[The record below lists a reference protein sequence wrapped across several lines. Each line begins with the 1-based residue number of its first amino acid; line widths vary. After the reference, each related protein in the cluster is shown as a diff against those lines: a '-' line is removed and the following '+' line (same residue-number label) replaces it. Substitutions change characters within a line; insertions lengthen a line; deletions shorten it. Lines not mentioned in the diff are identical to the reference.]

1 MAFRLAAILPLCLLA
16 ACAKSTVPAETA
28 LSQKAS
34 TLVQTDAG
42 PVIGGVSENSAKT
55 WLGIP
60 YAKPPV
66 GELRWR
72 PTEAA
77 EPWQMPVTAL
87 EHANWCPQLTNGLD
101 GLFGMP
107 KGELR
112 GDEDCLYLDVYAP
125 SGSSADSD
133 LPVMFWIHGG
143 SNIWGRA
150 EQYDGSK
157 LAESG
162 QVVVVVV
169 QYRLGPL
176 GWFAHP
182 ALEDGIANFALLDLV
197 QALQWTHNNIQKFGG
212 NPDAVTLFGESAG
225 ANNVLGLLAMPK
237 ADGLYR
243 AAIAQSGL
251 PASAPLSLSRD
262 GLDDR
267 VTGAVPAARSFTNK
281 ESPKAED
288 LRSAPLDKIFAEYGS
303 GLTPA
308 VIRDGTT
315 LPDMPLD
322 DAVAQHQS
330 GRGLPI
336 IIGSNRDEAKYLL
349 AFDPD
354 MTKKALLLFP
364 KAKDKAYYNALS
376 YYMTGVWRTIGVT
389 DFAKKLVEHDAGP
402 IRTYRFDWD
411 EEAKVGMSDLGQL
424 IGAAHS
430 MEIPFVFGHFE
441 RFLGKLDKRLFTK
454 GNQEGRKAVS
464 ETMMSCWTEFA
475 HNDAPGSVTGACPA
489 WPAIEANGPRTT
501 MIFDTPRDGGSRI
514 ETETLTISKLT
525 TEMKADPALQNDNRA
540 CEMSQRLVQAF
551 GLVRLE
557 MESDLEG
564 LCPADEL

>member
-1 MAFRLAAILPLCLLA
+1 LASRFAATLTLCLLA
-16 ACAKSTVPAETA
+16 ACAKSTVPTETA
-28 LSQKAS
+28 LSQKAN

-42 PVIGGVSENSAKT
+42 PVIGGVSENSART

-77 EPWQMPVTAL
+77 EPWQTAVTAL

-107 KGELR
+107 KGELH
-112 GDEDCLYLDVYAP
+112 GNEDCLYLDVYAP
-125 SGSSADSD
+125 SGSTADSD

-143 SNIWGRA
+143 SNVWGRA

-197 QALQWTHNNIQKFGG
+197 QALQWTKNNIQKFGG
-212 NPDAVTLFGESAG
+212 NPDAVTLLGESAG

-267 VTGAVPAARSFTNK
+267 VTGAIPAARSFTDK

-288 LRSAPLDKIFAEYGS
+288 LRSAPLVKIFEAYSS

-308 VIRDGTT
+308 VIRDGKT
-315 LPDMPLD
+315 LPDLPLD

-330 GRGLPI
+330 GRDVPI
-336 IIGSNRDEAKYLL
+336 ILGSNRDEAKYLL
-349 AFDPD
+349 AFDPN

-364 KAKDKAYYNALS
+364 KAKDKAYYNAMS

-389 DFAKKLVEHDAGP
+389 DFAEKLVEHDAGP
-402 IRTYRFDWD
+402 VRTYRFDWD

-430 MEIPFVFGHFE
+430 IEIPFVFGHFE
-441 RFLGKLDKRLFTK
+441 NFLGKLDKRLFTK
-454 GNQEGRKAVS
+454 SNADGRQAVS
-464 ETMMSCWTEFA
+464 HAMMSCWTQFA
-475 HNDAPGSVTGACPA
+475 HGDALGSTTGDCPA
-489 WPAIEANGPRTT
+489 WPTIEANRPQTT
-501 MIFDTPRDGGSRI
+501 MIFDTPSDGGSRM
-514 ETETLTISKLT
+514 ETGTLSVSKLT
-525 TEMKADPALQNDNRA
+525 AEMKADPVLQKNNRA
-540 CEMSQRLVQAF
+540 CGLSKRLVQAF

-557 MESDLEG
+557 MENDLKDV
-564 LCPADEL
+564 CPADEL